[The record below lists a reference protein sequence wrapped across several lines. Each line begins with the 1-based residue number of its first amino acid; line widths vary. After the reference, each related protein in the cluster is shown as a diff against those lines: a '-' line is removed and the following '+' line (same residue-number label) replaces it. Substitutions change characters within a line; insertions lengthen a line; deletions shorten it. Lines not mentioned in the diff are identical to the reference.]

1 MRASLNAE
9 NHLIT
14 SVIVTPGN
22 AFDGHILPDLI
33 AKDQAQG
40 LPVEI
45 VAADRGYDDIQN
57 HLFLQQRG
65 IHSAICLRSYRTR
78 KQDANK
84 QVWFA
89 LKARSTYQQ
98 GLRERYT
105 IEPKFGECKQ
115 QHGLGRCRYRGLEC
129 YEIQA
134 GLIAISKH
142 LKRMV
147 KLFYGVNL
155 RNPSPSYSLE

>member
-1 MRASLNAE
+1 MRVSLNAE

-84 QVWFA
+84 QAWFA
-89 LKARSTYQQ
+89 LKTRPTY
-98 GLRERYT
+98 
-105 IEPKFGECKQ
+105 

-155 RNPSPSYSLE
+155 RNPAPSYSLE